1 MSEEEIMD
9 TTTPTIPFSVVAAT
23 GATTIVLAST
33 LAYLI
38 MGKLSKR

>member
-9 TTTPTIPFSVVAAT
+9 ATPTIPFSIVAAT
-23 GATTIVLAST
+23 GATTIMLAST

-38 MGKLSKR
+38 MGKRSKR